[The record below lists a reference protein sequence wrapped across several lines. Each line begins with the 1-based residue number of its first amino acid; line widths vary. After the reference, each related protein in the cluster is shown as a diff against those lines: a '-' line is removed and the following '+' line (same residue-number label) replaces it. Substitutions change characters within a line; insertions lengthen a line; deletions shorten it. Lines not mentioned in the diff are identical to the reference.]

1 MTDGFLGRWSRR
13 KQAVR
18 DGEAVP
24 PLPPPPE
31 PAPPRAEAPG
41 SVSTASTASPP
52 GPSPV
57 SPAAQ
62 VPPPTL
68 EDARALTPA
77 SDFKP
82 FMAANVSADVRN
94 TALKKLFADPQF
106 NVMDRL
112 DTYIDDYSQPD
123 PLPVAMLRRMASA
136 RVLNLLSDE
145 DAEPA
150 ASTATLHRD
159 VADGTQAVAVAASAE
174 FPASPATAGAPTPGL
189 LPGSTDLQH
198 AHTDL
203 RLQPDHAPE
212 RQGAGPG
219 AR

>member
-18 DGEAVP
+18 DGESVP
-24 PLPPPPE
+24 SLPPAPE
-31 PAPPRAEAPG
+31 PERPRADAPA
-41 SVSTASTASPP
+41 SASASTASPP
-52 GPSPV
+52 ST
-57 SPAAQ
+57 SPAEPAPP

-68 EDARALTPA
+68 ADAQALTPA

-82 FMAANVSADVRN
+82 FMAANVSTDVRN

-145 DAEPA
+145 AAEPA
-150 ASTATLHRD
+150 APAPTLHRD
-159 VADGTQAVAVAASAE
+159 VADGAPVAGVAGLTEA
-174 FPASPATAGAPTPGL
+174 PVSPTSDRATTPGIP
-189 LPGSTDLQH
+189 PGSTDLEH

-212 RQGAGPG
+212 RPGAGPG

>member
-18 DGEAVP
+18 DGETVP
-24 PLPPPPE
+24 SLPPPPE
-31 PAPPRAEAPG
+31 PAPPRAEAP
-41 SVSTASTASPP
+41 VSAATASTASPP
-52 GPSPV
+52 GTPPAT
-57 SPAAQ
+57 PAAQ

-136 RVLNLLSDE
+136 HVLNLLSDE
-145 DAEPA
+145 ADDADSHAPA
-150 ASTATLHRD
+150 LHRD
-159 VADGTQAVAVAASAE
+159 VADGTQAAAVAASTHSSE
-174 FPASPATAGAPTPGL
+174 PPALDGAPTPGL
-189 LPGSTDLQH
+189 LPGSTDLEH

>member
-24 PLPPPPE
+24 PQPQPLVTAVPTPASARIP
-31 PAPPRAEAPG
+31 PAPP
-41 SVSTASTASPP
+41 SASPALE
-52 GPSPV
+52 
-57 SPAAQ
+57 PAVASEPDATPLTLQDAQ
-62 VPPPTL
+62 
-68 EDARALTPA
+68 ALTPT

-82 FMAANVSADVRN
+82 FMAPGVTADVRN
-94 TALKKLFADPQF
+94 AAVKKLFADPQF

-112 DTYIDDYSQPD
+112 DIYIDDYSQPD

-136 RVLNLLSDE
+136 HVLNLLSDE
-145 DAEPA
+145 ADDADSHAPA
-150 ASTATLHRD
+150 LHRD
-159 VADGTQAVAVAASAE
+159 VADGTQAAAVAASTHSSE
-174 FPASPATAGAPTPGL
+174 PPALDGAPTPGL
-189 LPGSTDLQH
+189 LPGSTDLEH

>member
-18 DGEAVP
+18 DGETVP
-24 PLPPPPE
+24 SLPPPPE
-31 PAPPRAEAPG
+31 PAPPRAEAP
-41 SVSTASTASPP
+41 VSAATASTASPP
-52 GPSPV
+52 GTPPAT
-57 SPAAQ
+57 PAAQ

-68 EDARALTPA
+68 EEARALTPA

-123 PLPVAMLRRMASA
+123 PLPAAMLRQMVSA
-136 RVLNLLSDE
+136 RFLNLVE
-145 DAEPA
+145 DEPA
-150 ASTATLHRD
+150 SGSNVPVAGDDADSPPAAD
-159 VADGTQAVAVAASAE
+159 VAQSE
-174 FPASPATAGAPTPGL
+174 LPPELPAPTDGAPTPGAE
-189 LPGSTDLQH
+189 PGSTDPDD

-203 RLQPDHAPE
+203 RLQPDDAAE

-219 AR
+219 PA

>member
-18 DGEAVP
+18 DGESVP
-24 PLPPPPE
+24 PLPPAPE
-31 PAPPRAEAPG
+31 PERPRADAPA
-41 SVSTASTASPP
+41 SPSTASPP
-52 GPSPV
+52 ST
-57 SPAAQ
+57 SPAAPAAP
-62 VPPPTL
+62 VPQPTL
-68 EDARALTPA
+68 ADAQALTPA

-94 TALKKLFADPQF
+94 TALKKLFSDPQF

-145 DAEPA
+145 AAEPA
-150 ASTATLHRD
+150 APAPALHREG
-159 VADGTQAVAVAASAE
+159 ADGAQAAGVAASTE
-174 FPASPATAGAPTPGL
+174 LPEPPAPEGAPTPGA
-189 LPGSTDLQH
+189 LPGSTDLDH
-198 AHTDL
+198 AHSDL

-212 RQGAGPG
+212 RPGAGPG